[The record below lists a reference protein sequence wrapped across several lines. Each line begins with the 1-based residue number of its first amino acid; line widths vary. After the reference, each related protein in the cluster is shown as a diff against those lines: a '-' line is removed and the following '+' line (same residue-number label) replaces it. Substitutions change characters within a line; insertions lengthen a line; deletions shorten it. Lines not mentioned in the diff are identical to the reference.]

1 MTSAFRSLFQPKVG
15 ESLGEVASPQEA
27 VRQYHQRT
35 KHRLQGYAAGPEALD
50 WDAQPNPFRTWAGAP
65 RSLLPL
71 RSASWPATWQALREG
86 HVAPAPFSREGLAM
100 LLELS
105 FGLTAWKQLGPD
117 KWALRANPSS
127 GNLHPT
133 EVYVVAQGF
142 EGLPDGLYHHE
153 PRDHALSQRA
163 AGRLK
168 GLGRDGQAGLWLG
181 LSSVHWREAWKYG
194 ERAFRYAQLDTGHAL
209 GCVRYAAAALG
220 WQARWLP
227 APGHAALASVLG
239 LDRDADFAGAE
250 REEAEGMVALWA
262 PVVPPPPGAHDHA
275 LELPAAPR
283 WADDTVWTGQ
293 ASCLDPRPL
302 YQWPVIGEVAQA
314 TRGEARDASVDRDP
328 SAQAKGGE
336 AASASLAALTP
347 GAVFCK
353 DLPAAT
359 VASAAQAP
367 AASWD
372 AAPLRDAQPASQI
385 IRERRSAQHFDR
397 RAQMSKGAF
406 LRILSA
412 LMPCAPQHSD
422 LPWDAWPWSP
432 GVHVVVYA
440 HRVDGIAP
448 GAYVLPRSAH
458 GHALLQAHLVGAGG
472 LAPVPGLPEGL
483 PLLSLAEHPALAGTV
498 RTLSCHQAIGSDACV
513 AFSLIGAFDA
523 PIAADAGAYRRL
535 LQEAGLIGQA
545 LYLNAEAEGLRGTG
559 IGCYF
564 DDAVHELLGLKDQAM
579 QVLYHF
585 TVGMPLVDSRLQ
597 SEPPYTPERQA
608 QDTPLS
614 WPPSQTQP

>member
-1 MTSAFRSLFQPKVG
+1 MTSPFRSLFQPKVG
-15 ESLGEVASPQEA
+15 ESLGELASPQEA

-71 RSASWPATWQALREG
+71 KAASWPATWQALREG
-86 HVAPAPFSREGLAM
+86 RVAPAPFSREGLAL

-133 EVYVVAQGF
+133 EVYVIAQGF
-142 EGLPDGLYHHE
+142 DGLPDGLYHYE

-163 AGRLK
+163 SGRLS
-168 GLGRDGQAGLWLG
+168 GLGREGQAGLWLG

-220 WQARWLP
+220 WQARWLT
-227 APGHAALASVLG
+227 ALGHATLASVLG
-239 LDRDADFAGAE
+239 LDRDADFVRAE
-250 REEAEGMVALWA
+250 REEAEGLVALWMGDA
-262 PVVPPPPGAHDHA
+262 CPPPGANDHA
-275 LELPAAPR
+275 LDGAAALA
-283 WADDTVWTGQ
+283 WAEDAAWSGQ
-293 ASCLDPRPL
+293 ASCLDPRPM

-314 TRGEARDASVDRDP
+314 TRG
-328 SAQAKGGE
+328 
-336 AASASLAALTP
+336 L
-347 GAVFCK
+347 
-353 DLPAAT
+353 
-359 VASAAQAP
+359 AP
-367 AASWD
+367 AAD
-372 AAPLRDAQPASQI
+372 LHAGQMAIADKAPAQPVQADTAAMAALETGPLRDAHPASQI

-397 RAQMSKGAF
+397 RAQMGQGAF

-412 LMPCAPQHSD
+412 LMPYAPQHSD

-432 GVHVVVYA
+432 AVHVVVYA

-458 GHALLQAHLVGAGG
+458 GQALLQAHLVGAGG
-472 LAPVPGLPEGL
+472 LAPVPGMPAGL

-523 PIAADAGAYRRL
+523 PIAADASAYRRL

-564 DDAVHELLGLKDQAM
+564 DDAVHELLGLRDQAM

-585 TVGMPLVDSRLQ
+585 TVGQPMVDSRLQ

-608 QDTPLS
+608 LDTPLS
-614 WPPSQTQP
+614 WPQSQAQP

>member
-1 MTSAFRSLFQPKVG
+1 MTSPFRSLFQPKVG
-15 ESLGEVASPQEA
+15 ESLGDVASPQEA

-50 WDAQPNPFRTWAGAP
+50 WDAQPNPFRTWADAP
-65 RSLLPL
+65 RSFLPL
-71 RSASWPATWQALREG
+71 KAASWPATWLALREG
-86 HVAPAPFSREGLAM
+86 HVAPASFSREGLAM

-133 EVYVVAQGF
+133 EVYVIAQGLD
-142 EGLPDGLYHHE
+142 GLPDGLYHYE

-163 AGRLK
+163 SGRLS
-168 GLGRDGQAGLWLG
+168 GLGRAGQAGLWLG

-209 GCVRYAAAALG
+209 GAVRYAAAALG

-227 APGHAALASVLG
+227 APGHVALASVLG
-239 LDRDADFAGAE
+239 LDRDADFVRAE
-250 REEAEGMVALWA
+250 REEAEGLVAIWTGDA
-262 PVVPPPPGAHDHA
+262 ASPPGVKDHA
-275 LELPAAPR
+275 LDTCASPT
-283 WADDTVWTGQ
+283 WAEDVAWTGQ
-293 ASCLDPRPL
+293 ASCLDPRPM
-302 YQWPVIGEVAQA
+302 YQWPVINEVARA
-314 TRGEARDASVDRDP
+314 TRGEAPAADPAPRTEARSEASGAPLAADD
-328 SAQAKGGE
+328 
-336 AASASLAALTP
+336 AASP
-347 GAVFCK
+347 
-353 DLPAAT
+353 
-359 VASAAQAP
+359 
-367 AASWD
+367 
-372 AAPLRDAQPASQI
+372 RDAQAASQI

-397 RAQMSKGAF
+397 RAQMSHGAF

-412 LMPCAPQHSD
+412 LMPYAPQHTD
-422 LPWDAWPWSP
+422 LPWDAWPWAP

-440 HRVDGIAP
+440 HRVDGMAP

-458 GHALLQAHLVGAGG
+458 GQALLQAHLVGAGG
-472 LAPVPGLPEGL
+472 LAPVPGLPVGL

-513 AFSLIGAFDA
+513 AFSLIGAFDG
-523 PIAADAGAYRRL
+523 PIDADADASAYRRL

-585 TVGMPLVDSRLQ
+585 TVGQAMVDSRLQ

-608 QDTPLS
+608 LDTPLS
-614 WPPSQTQP
+614 WP